1 MPPKKPPLT
10 FKTIFLSDI
19 HLGTLNSKAQE
30 VIHFL
35 KHTRCEKLVLNGDII
50 DGWQLKR
57 GSKWTKEHTRCLRY
71 ILKCIEKKR
80 IKVLY
85 LRGNHDDILSR
96 FLPME
101 FGSLRIDEDY
111 IHETPQGRY
120 LVLHGDI
127 FDTITKDFVFLAH
140 LGDWG
145 YKTLMS
151 INRWYNKYRAW
162 RGKEYYSL
170 SKKIKAKV
178 KQAVS
183 YISNYEVKLAK
194 LAKARGCKGVICGH
208 IHTPADERVDGIH
221 YLNSG
226 DWVESLSAVVEHF
239 DGSFELIYFE
249 EFRQSYPMKEDA
261 RETIAEGDVIDIL
274 EEPYPESFDGESIT
288 KATSTQRS
296 NKVTLSP
303 K

>member
-1 MPPKKPPLT
+1 MPPKKPPLK

-35 KHTRCEKLVLNGDII
+35 KHTRSEKLVLNGDII

-57 GSKWTKEHTRCLRY
+57 GSKWTKDHTRCLRY
-71 ILKCIEKKR
+71 ILKRIEKKR
-80 IKVLY
+80 LDVLY

-96 FLPME
+96 FLPMQ
-101 FGSLRIDEDY
+101 FGTLRIDEDY

-120 LVLHGDI
+120 LVLHGDV

-145 YKTLMS
+145 YKTLMN

-170 SKKIKAKV
+170 SKAIKAKV
-178 KQAVS
+178 KRAVS
-183 YISNYEVKLAK
+183 FVSNYEEKLVK
-194 LAKARGCKGVICGH
+194 LAKARGCIGVISGH
-208 IHTPADERVDGIH
+208 IHTPADKMISGIH

-226 DWVESLSAVVEHF
+226 DWVESLSAVVEHL
-239 DGSFELIYFE
+239 DDTFELIHFD
-249 EFRQSYPMKEDA
+249 EFRQAYPMKDDITDTVDE
-261 RETIAEGDVIDIL
+261 IAYEDIL
-274 EEPYPESFDGESIT
+274 EATYPDALDSEPIA
-288 KATSTQRS
+288 KANS
-296 NKVTLSP
+296 
-303 K
+303 